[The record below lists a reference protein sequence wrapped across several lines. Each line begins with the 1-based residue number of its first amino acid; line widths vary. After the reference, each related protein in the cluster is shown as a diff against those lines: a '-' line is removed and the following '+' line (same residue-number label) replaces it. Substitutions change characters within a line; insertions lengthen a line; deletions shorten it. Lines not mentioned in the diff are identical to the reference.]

1 MRTLAVLAAALMSTA
16 AHAQQVQLPPAG
28 VLPVAAT
35 GVPAPDGPAGFPQP
49 AAVRQDVLPVQP
61 GIVPAAVTGP
71 GAMPPA
77 SSPLQ
82 SAVPPNTVGQAQPG
96 FGSPQGDAVQ
106 PLVPT
111 SPAQQRLDTL
121 RAKVE
126 EKLATLDNAAPILS
140 GSQLQQMQQR
150 QMRIRETLMMGQEAK
165 ALAEVLKVLD
175 DLSGDGSKGGA
186 SSDEDQK
193 RKVDEAVQQALAARK
208 LEEENA
214 PKPLVASIHGSGGSL
229 RAVVLVPYVG
239 QFTVRAGTQLP
250 DGMRVVS
257 VSDNGVEV
265 AKNGKRF
272 PLAFGTVVPGM
283 RPQPGTGPQGVSAR
297 TVQMPIGASPLPMG
311 GFGSR

>member
-1 MRTLAVLAAALMSTA
+1 
-16 AHAQQVQLPPAG
+16 
-28 VLPVAAT
+28 
-35 GVPAPDGPAGFPQP
+35 
-49 AAVRQDVLPVQP
+49 RQDVLPVQP
-61 GIVPAAVTGP
+61 GIVPAAVPGP
-71 GAMPPA
+71 G
-77 SSPLQ
+77 
-82 SAVPPNTVGQAQPG
+82 AVPPNPVGQVQPG
-96 FGSPQGDAVQ
+96 FGSPQGDAQ
-106 PLVPT
+106 ALPAS
-111 SPAQQRLDTL
+111 SPAQQRLETL
-121 RAKVE
+121 RTKVE
-126 EKLATLDNAAPILS
+126 EKLAALDNAAPILS

-175 DLSGDGSKGGA
+175 DISGDGSKSGGA
-186 SSDEDQK
+186 SDEDQK

-250 DGMRVVS
+250 EGMRVAS
-257 VSDNGVEV
+257 VTDNGVEV
-265 AKNGKRF
+265 VKNGKRF

-283 RPQPGTGPQGVSAR
+283 RPQPGAGPQSLPAR

-311 GFGSR
+311 G